1 MKQSWI
7 VGSWFD
13 VSWIGTNLELLQS
26 KSTEVIQTYTGKAES
41 EYDPKPLGVMPKMI
55 YKPFLP
61 VPGNKDTD
69 YWHYI
74 SLL

>member
-7 VGSWFD
+7 VGSWFE

-41 EYDPKPLGVMPKMI
+41 EYDPKLLGIMPKMI
-55 YKPFLP
+55 YKSFLS